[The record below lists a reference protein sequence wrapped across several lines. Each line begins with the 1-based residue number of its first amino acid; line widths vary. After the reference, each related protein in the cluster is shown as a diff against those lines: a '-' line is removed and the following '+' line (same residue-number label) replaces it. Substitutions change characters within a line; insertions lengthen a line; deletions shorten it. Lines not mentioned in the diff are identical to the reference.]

1 MRVLDR
7 TEMRPF
13 AAGAARADDR
23 NFAIQVDEPFEDGF
37 GATERRPCGGV
48 ARGDFHLTFAVVAE
62 RRRLQHGGGAYLIN
76 SRRKLRLGPDRRERR
91 DRQPEIGDKRLLA
104 DPVLRDVERAAVRTH
119 ERARLGRFG
128 RRRRHVLE
136 LEGDDVDGAGEG
148 ADGIEIVVR
157 RVDFDV
163 RHSSRRRVV
172 VRGER
177 VHAVAETARRHGEH
191 AAQLAAAKD
200 AYRGS
205 GGDDAGH
212 YIADS

>member
-1 MRVLDR
+1 ELDAQDADVIERRHDASRDVDGLPRRRRRHAGGHHRYVEDVAIVRVLDR

-37 GATERRPCGGV
+37 G
-48 ARGDFHLTFAVVAE
+48 
-62 RRRLQHGGGAYLIN
+62 
-76 SRRKLRLGPDRRERR
+76 
-91 DRQPEIGDKRLLA
+91 
-104 DPVLRDVERAAVRTH
+104 AAVRTH

-163 RHSSRRRVV
+163 RHLSRRRVV

-177 VHAVAETARRHGEH
+177 VHAVAEAARRHGEH

-212 YIADS
+212 YIADL